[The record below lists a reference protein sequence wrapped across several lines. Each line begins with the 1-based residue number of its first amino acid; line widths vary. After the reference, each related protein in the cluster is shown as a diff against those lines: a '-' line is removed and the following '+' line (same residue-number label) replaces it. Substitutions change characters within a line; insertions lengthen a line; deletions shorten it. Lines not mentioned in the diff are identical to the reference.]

1 MPPPP
6 DRGSILSDVWSVHGA
21 PGSRDSQGRPTR
33 PGSRLLARESLLV
46 PRHQASPPG
55 QSRTVAEGCAAE
67 GSPKAA
73 DGSLKLREAHLRRA
87 APFSAGGHAGARSEK
102 RTSERGG
109 GSSWR
114 RPGTATTTPIV
125 GVTPV
130 APTPR
135 PASLP

>member
-55 QSRTVAEGCAAE
+55 QSRTAAEGCAAE
-67 GSPKAA
+67 GPPKAA
-73 DGSLKLREAHLRRA
+73 DGSCSCTKRPPGAA
-87 APFSAGGHAGARSEK
+87 APRPEGA
-102 RTSERGG
+102 T
-109 GSSWR
+109 
-114 RPGTATTTPIV
+114 
-125 GVTPV
+125 
-130 APTPR
+130 
-135 PASLP
+135 PASVSGENQRARREVELASVRDCYDDPHHRSLTAAP

>member
-6 DRGSILSDVWSVHGA
+6 HRGSILSDVWSVHGA

-55 QSRTVAEGCAAE
+55 QTRTVAEGCAAE
-67 GSPKAA
+67 GPLKAA
-73 DGSLKLREAHLRRA
+73 DGSLKLREAHLRR
-87 APFSAGGHAGARSEK
+87 GRSLFRRRPRRRAFRE

-109 GSSWR
+109 RSSWR
-114 RPGTATTTPIV
+114 RFGTATTTPIV
-125 GVTPV
+125 GVTRW
-130 APTPR
+130 R
-135 PASLP
+135 PL